1 MRTVLLGD
9 SHLARLR
16 RSLSQLDGPVVNAA
30 VGGAH
35 AADLLPQA
43 RLVGAGPGD
52 VVVVS
57 VGTNDAAPWK
67 VVPPDEFALLL
78 DEVLGGVDAG
88 RWVYV
93 APPGVD
99 EARLTRPA
107 DRTNADLSVYT
118 GIATSAFTARGATGV
133 DTAVLLGDLGPA
145 AFTDD
150 GVHLTGAAYRLLRP
164 AIADATR

>member
-16 RSLSQLDGPVVNAA
+16 RSLSQLDGPVENAA

-43 RLVGAGPGD
+43 RAAGAGPDD

-57 VGTNDAAPWK
+57 VGTNDAAPWQ
-67 VVPPDEFALLL
+67 VVPPDEFAVLL
-78 DEVLGGVDAG
+78 DEVLGVVDAE

-99 EARLTRPA
+99 ESRLTRPA
-107 DRTNADLSVYT
+107 DRTNAALAVYT
-118 GIATSAFTARGATGV
+118 GIATAAFSARGARV
-133 DTAVLLGDLGPA
+133 IDTAALLGDLGPA

-150 GVHLTGAAYRLLRP
+150 GVHLTGAAYRLLLP
-164 AIADATR
+164 AIADATT

>member
-9 SHLARLR
+9 SHLARVR
-16 RSLSQLDGPVVNAA
+16 RGLSQLAGPVVNAA
-30 VGGAH
+30 VGGAD

-43 RLVGAGPGD
+43 RAVGAGPDD

-67 VVPPDEFALLL
+67 AVPHDEFALLL
-78 DEVLGGVDAG
+78 DEVLSVVDAE

-99 EARLTRPA
+99 EARLTRRA
-107 DRTNADLSVYT
+107 DRTNADLAVYA
-118 GIATSAFTARGATGV
+118 GIATTAFTARSGTVV
-133 DTAVLLGDLGPA
+133 DSAALLGGLGPA

-150 GVHLTGAAYRLLRP
+150 GVHLTGAAYRLLLP
-164 AIADATR
+164 AIADATK